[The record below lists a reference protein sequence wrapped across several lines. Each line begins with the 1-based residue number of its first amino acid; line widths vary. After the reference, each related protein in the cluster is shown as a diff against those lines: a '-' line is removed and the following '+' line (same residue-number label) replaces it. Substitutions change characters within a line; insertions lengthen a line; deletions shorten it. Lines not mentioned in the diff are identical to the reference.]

1 MKIKLNGFSQSLIA
15 LWLKPIISEVINP
28 TLKHLVKLIDYQIKF
43 MSDNKNNLFP
53 IFLKLEELRLLI
65 IGAGEIGY
73 EKLQAVLTNSPNTRI
88 RIVANYFKPEVE
100 ELSFQYPNIQLIYA
114 DYKPV
119 YLDQCDLVIAAVND
133 IELAEQIRNDAKQK
147 GKLINA
153 ADKPALCDFYLGSII
168 TKGDIKIAISTNGKS
183 PTLARRLKEFFNE
196 VLPDEIETT
205 LSNLNSIRQKIQTGF
220 KERVKKL
227 NEITASLVDNY

>member
-1 MKIKLNGFSQSLIA
+1 M
-15 LWLKPIISEVINP
+15 SE
-28 TLKHLVKLIDYQIKF
+28 T
-43 MSDNKNNLFP
+43 KNNLFP

-65 IGAGEIGY
+65 IGAGEIGF
-73 EKLQAVLTNSPNTRI
+73 EKLNTVLSNSPNTRI
-88 RIVANYFKPEVE
+88 RIVSNYFKPEVE
-100 ELSFQYPNIQLIYA
+100 ELSFQYPNIQLIYS

-119 YLDQCDLVIAAVND
+119 FLDQCDLVIAAVND
-133 IELAEQIRNDAKQK
+133 IALAEQIRNDAKQK

-153 ADKPALCDFYLGSII
+153 ADKPSLCDFYLGSVV

-196 VLPDEIETT
+196 VLPDEIEIA
-205 LSNLNSIRQKIQTGF
+205 LANLHTIRNNIKSSF

-227 NEITASLVDNY
+227 NEITASLIES

>member
-1 MKIKLNGFSQSLIA
+1 
-15 LWLKPIISEVINP
+15 
-28 TLKHLVKLIDYQIKF
+28 

-205 LSNLNSIRQKIQTGF
+205 LSNLNSIRQRIKTGF
-220 KERVKKL
+220 KDRVKKL
-227 NEITASLVDNY
+227 NEITASLVDN

>member
-1 MKIKLNGFSQSLIA
+1 M
-15 LWLKPIISEVINP
+15 SE
-28 TLKHLVKLIDYQIKF
+28 
-43 MSDNKNNLFP
+43 NKNNLFP

-65 IGAGEIGY
+65 VGAGEIGY
-73 EKLQAVLTNSPNTRI
+73 EKLNTVLTSSPNTRI
-88 RIVANYFKPEVE
+88 RIVANYFKSEVE

-119 YLDQCDLVIAAVND
+119 YLEQCDIVIAAVND
-133 IELAEQIRNDAKQK
+133 IELAKQISNDAKQK
-147 GKLINA
+147 GKLINV
-153 ADKPALCDFYLGSII
+153 ADKPSLCDFYLGSIV

-196 VLPDEIETT
+196 VLPDELETVV
-205 LSNLNSIRQKIQTGF
+205 SNLNSIRNNIKTGF

-227 NEITASLVDNY
+227 NEITASLVES

>member
-1 MKIKLNGFSQSLIA
+1 MN
-15 LWLKPIISEVINP
+15 
-28 TLKHLVKLIDYQIKF
+28 
-43 MSDNKNNLFP
+43 DNKNNLFP
-53 IFLKLEELRLLI
+53 VFFKLEELKLLI

-73 EKLQAVLTNSPNTRI
+73 EKLTTVLSNSPDTRI
-88 RIVANYFKPEVE
+88 RIVARHFKPEVE
-100 ELSFQYPNIQLIYA
+100 ALSFQYPNVQLIYG

-133 IELAEQIRNDAKQK
+133 IELAEQIRYDAKQK

-153 ADKPALCDFYLGSII
+153 ADKPSLCDFYLGSVI

-196 VLPDEIETT
+196 VLPDELEAVV
-205 LSNLNSIRQKIQTGF
+205 SNLNTIRNNIQSGF

-227 NEITASLVDNY
+227 NEITASLIQP

>member
-1 MKIKLNGFSQSLIA
+1 
-15 LWLKPIISEVINP
+15 
-28 TLKHLVKLIDYQIKF
+28 
-43 MSDNKNNLFP
+43 MSDNKNTLFP
-53 IFLKLEELRLLI
+53 VFFKLEELRLLI
-65 IGAGEIGY
+65 IGAGDIGY
-73 EKLQAVLTNSPNTRI
+73 EKLTTVLANSPNTRI
-88 RIVANYFKPEVE
+88 RIVARYFKPEVE

-119 YLDQCDLVIAAVND
+119 FLDQCDLVIAAVND
-133 IELAEQIRNDAKQK
+133 IELAEQIRYDAKQK

-196 VLPDEIETT
+196 VLPDELDTVV
-205 LSNLNSIRQKIQTGF
+205 SNLNNIRNNIKSGF

-227 NEITASLVDNY
+227 NEITASLIE

>member
-1 MKIKLNGFSQSLIA
+1 
-15 LWLKPIISEVINP
+15 
-28 TLKHLVKLIDYQIKF
+28 

-53 IFLKLEELRLLI
+53 VFLKLEELRLLI

-73 EKLQAVLTNSPNTRI
+73 EKLCAVLNNSPNTRI

-119 YLDQCDLVIAAVND
+119 YLEQCDLVIAAVND
-133 IELAEQIRNDAKQK
+133 VDLAEQIRNDAKQK

-168 TKGDIKIAISTNGKS
+168 AKGDIKIAISTNGKS

-196 VLPDEIETT
+196 VLPDELEAVVA
-205 LSNLNSIRQKIQTGF
+205 NLNSIRNNIKTGF

-227 NEITASLVDNY
+227 NEITASLIDN

>member
-1 MKIKLNGFSQSLIA
+1 MVNIVFVFTTDYSLSTIKLI
-15 LWLKPIISEVINP
+15 
-28 TLKHLVKLIDYQIKF
+28 
-43 MSDNKNNLFP
+43 MSTNKNNLFP
-53 IFLKLEELRLLI
+53 VFLKLEELRLLI
-65 IGAGEIGY
+65 VGAGEIGY
-73 EKLQAVLTNSPNTRI
+73 EKLNTVLSNSPDTRI

-114 DYKPV
+114 DYTPLF
-119 YLDQCDLVIAAVND
+119 LDQCDLVIAAVND
-133 IELAEQIRNDAKQK
+133 MELAEQIRNDAKQK

-153 ADKPALCDFYLGSII
+153 ADKPSLCDFYLGSVI

-196 VLPDEIETT
+196 VLPDEIETAVT
-205 LSNLNSIRQKIQTGF
+205 NLNTIRNNIQSGF

-227 NEITASLVDNY
+227 NELTASLIRC

>member
-1 MKIKLNGFSQSLIA
+1 
-15 LWLKPIISEVINP
+15 
-28 TLKHLVKLIDYQIKF
+28 

-88 RIVANYFKPEVE
+88 RIVANYFKPKVE

-119 YLDQCDLVIAAVND
+119 YLDQCDIVIAAVNNV
-133 IELAEQIRNDAKQK
+133 ELAEQIRNDAKQK

-196 VLPDEIETT
+196 VLPDELETVV
-205 LSNLNSIRQKIQTGF
+205 SNLNSIRNNIKTGF

-227 NEITASLVDNY
+227 NEITASLVDN

>member
-1 MKIKLNGFSQSLIA
+1 M
-15 LWLKPIISEVINP
+15 SE
-28 TLKHLVKLIDYQIKF
+28 
-43 MSDNKNNLFP
+43 NKNNLFP

-153 ADKPALCDFYLGSII
+153 ADKPVLCDFYLGSII

-196 VLPDEIETT
+196 VLPEELETVVT
-205 LSNLNSIRQKIQTGF
+205 NLNSIRNNIKTGF

-227 NEITASLVDNY
+227 NEITASLVDN

>member
-133 IELAEQIRNDAKQK
+133 VELAEQIRNDAKQK

-153 ADKPALCDFYLGSII
+153 ADKPVLCDFYLGSII

-196 VLPDEIETT
+196 VLPDELETVVA
-205 LSNLNSIRQKIQTGF
+205 NLNSIRNNIKTGF

-227 NEITASLVDNY
+227 NEITASLVDN